1 MQIDYTGQYAAKEI
15 DQTVSLTSHS
25 ARKSFIELWTFNYLF
40 TRIVS
45 LCLTNSKWCQTM
57 LWHNFHDKLTVH
69 EVPAFNGIICKL
81 TLADYSL
88 TKAHKWISG
97 RCTSLQHLQ
106 WCSYDLISADCC
118 WTQPAERRVFASNTS
133 NQQHQKHLER
143 FNCELMSADCS
154 LT

>member
-40 TRIVS
+40 TQIVS

-81 TLADYSL
+81 TLADYCL
-88 TKAHKWISG
+88 TKAHTTRWSVCNVSSQGLRLLLVSWALQVVERIQSWSVCCCPRCGYSG
-97 RCTSLQHLQ
+97 VNQIVCTGWWH
-106 WCSYDLISADCC
+106 
-118 WTQPAERRVFASNTS
+118 
-133 NQQHQKHLER
+133 
-143 FNCELMSADCS
+143 
-154 LT
+154 